1 MYNLQSTVDEIDEEE
16 LYTPKKHIYAPSNV
30 VQLRNRINYFPQ
42 CLLPH
47 CEQKGTEHAHIL
59 PHQQTILDCSTK
71 YLYCQ
76 GGVGSA
82 KSLAFAIKCVYLSLT
97 IPKNRGVV
105 SRLHYDDLFDSSWR
119 EINECIDRLIDK
131 ELISSVERT
140 KKVQGEYTQITLP
153 NGSEIK
159 AVQAKNWQR
168 ALGANHGWFW
178 IDDAME
184 VEREFFVGT
193 NTSAGLLSR
202 LRLPHIHFAPS
213 TYDEQTRRHGALH
226 GMVSSN
232 PPPYGS
238 WLHELF
244 GSQPGIH
251 SLGDDQ
257 VTWMEVST
265 DANPFV
271 GSDYAK
277 GLVAVQ
283 RKMGGTQQTINR
295 VIHGKSIP
303 AYTGIP
309 VFPQFN
315 HSTHV
320 APLKFRN
327 DLPLIRS
334 WDFGSLHPAVVF
346 SNLYKC
352 KHNTNHYFTLSEV
365 CGVHN
370 TTIYNFYD
378 KHVLPHTKALYS
390 NASLIR
396 DCGDRS
402 GYRRS
407 SSNKDGR
414 SDMKILMV
422 EYNLPFRWKYINLEP
437 SLQFMRGLLQ
447 PKEPCRCGL
456 PHILISNK
464 CKVLIGALEGG
475 YHFSK
480 PRNGVQSDKPIEDR
494 LFADIACAWRYG
506 AENYVKW
513 GMSYDDQRQV
523 QSTPQHFNQRQTF
536 ETTMQ
541 RWLNSTDLPA

>member
-1 MYNLQSTVDEIDEEE
+1 MQHSYAISST
-16 LYTPKKHIYAPSNV
+16 TSPNV
-30 VQLRNRINYFPQ
+30 F
-42 CLLPH
+42 LPN
-47 CEQKGTEHAHIL
+47 CDQKGTDHSHIL
-59 PHQQTILDCSTK
+59 PHQQTILDCTTK

-119 EINECIDRLIDK
+119 EINECIDRLIEK

-202 LRLPHIHFAPS
+202 LRLPHIHFDKA
-213 TYDEQTRRHGALH
+213 TYAEQTRQHGALH

-232 PPPYGS
+232 PPPYRS

-244 GSQPGIH
+244 GDKPGIH
-251 SLGDDQ
+251 RLGDDE
-257 VTWMEVST
+257 VTWMQVST
-265 DANPFV
+265 TDNPFV
-271 GSDYAK
+271 GKDYAE
-277 GLVAVQ
+277 GLIAIQTRMHGSAGTVQ
-283 RKMGGTQQTINR
+283 RI
-295 VIHGKSIP
+295 IHGDSTP
-303 AYTGIP
+303 AYKGIP
-309 VFPQFN
+309 VFPQFDAGQ
-315 HSTHV
+315 HV
-320 APLKFRN
+320 APLKFRS

-334 WDFGSLHPAVVF
+334 WDFGHTHPAVVF

-352 KHNTNHYFTLSEV
+352 KYNVNHYFTLSEIAEA
-365 CGVHN
+365 N
-370 TTIYNFYD
+370 NLTIYRLYD
-378 KHVLPHTKALYS
+378 KYVLPHTQAYYRT
-390 NASLIR
+390 ASLIR
-396 DCGDRS
+396 DCGDRA
-402 GYRRS
+402 GYRTS

-422 EYNLPFRWKYINLEP
+422 EYKLPFKWCNPHLTP

-447 PKEPCRCGL
+447 PKEPCKCGL
-456 PHILISNK
+456 PLVLISNK
-464 CKVLIGALEGG
+464 CKALIGALEGG
-475 YHFSK
+475 YHFPK
-480 PRNGVQSDKPIEDR
+480 PRNGIVGDKPVEDR
-494 LFADIACAWRYG
+494 VFADIACAWRYG

-513 GMSYDDQRQV
+513 GMSFQDTQEIRHQR
-523 QSTPQHFNQRQTF
+523 PQIHQPQRT
-536 ETTMQ
+536 ETEMI
-541 RWLNSTDLPA
+541 RWLNSSEVPA

>member
-1 MYNLQSTVDEIDEEE
+1 MYNLTSTIDEIDEEE
-16 LYTPKKHIYAPSNV
+16 LYKPQQHSTAISHST
-30 VQLRNRINYFPQ
+30 QLHSHINYFPQ
-42 CLLPH
+42 CLLPK
-47 CEQKGTEHAHIL
+47 CDQKGTDHAHIL
-59 PHQQTILDCSTK
+59 PHQQTILDCTTK

-82 KSLAFAIKCVYLSLT
+82 KSLAFAIKCIYLSLT

-131 ELISSVERT
+131 ELLSSVERT

-202 LRLPHIHFAPS
+202 LRLPHIHFDQA
-213 TYDEQTRRHGALH
+213 TYAEQTRQHGSLH

-244 GSQPGIH
+244 GDTPGIH
-251 SLGDDQ
+251 TLGDDQ

-271 GSDYAK
+271 GTDYAK
-277 GLVAVQ
+277 GLTAVQ

-295 VIHGKSIP
+295 ILHGKSIP
-303 AYTGIP
+303 AYTGVA
-309 VFPQFN
+309 VFPQFS
-315 HSTHV
+315 HSQHV

-334 WDFGSLHPAVVF
+334 WDFGSIHPAVVF
-346 SNLYKC
+346 SNLHKC
-352 KHNTNHYFTLSEV
+352 TYGTNHYFTLSEV
-365 CGVHN
+365 CEVHN

-378 KHVLPHTKALYS
+378 KYVLPHTNALYR
-390 NASLIR
+390 NATLIR

-402 GYRRS
+402 GYRHS

-414 SDMKILMV
+414 SDMKILMD
-422 EYNLPFRWKYINLEP
+422 EYHLPFRWKYINLEP
-437 SLQFMRGLLQ
+437 SLQYMRSLLQ

-464 CKVLIGALEGG
+464 CKNLIGALEGG
-475 YHFSK
+475 YHFAK
-480 PRNGVQSDKPIEDR
+480 PRNSVQSDKPIEDR
-494 LFADIACAWRYG
+494 RFADVACAWRYG

-513 GMSYDDQRQV
+513 GMSYEEKQQLH
-523 QSTPQHFNQRQTF
+523 QTPQRFHHQQTL
-536 ETTMQ
+536 ETTMH
-541 RWLNSTDLPA
+541 RWLNAADLPA

>member
-1 MYNLQSTVDEIDEEE
+1 MYNFSTTIDEIDEEE
-16 LYTPKKHIYAPSNV
+16 LYRPKQRSITPSYAT
-30 VQLRNRINYFPQ
+30 QLRSHINYFPQ
-42 CLLPH
+42 CLLPN
-47 CEQKGTEHAHIL
+47 CGEKGTPHSHIL
-59 PHQQTILDCSTK
+59 PHQQTILDCTTK

-119 EINECIDRLIDK
+119 EINECIDRLIEK
-131 ELISSVERT
+131 ELLSSVKRT

-153 NGSEIK
+153 NGSELK

-202 LRLPHIHFAPS
+202 LRLPHIHFNPLA
-213 TYDEQTRRHGALH
+213 YAEHTRQHGALH

-244 GSQPGIH
+244 GDKPGIH
-251 SLGDDQ
+251 KLGDDE

-309 VFPQFN
+309 VFPQFD
-315 HSTHV
+315 HRIHV
-320 APLKFRN
+320 APLKFRS
-327 DLPLIRS
+327 DLPLIRA
-334 WDFGSLHPAVVF
+334 WDFGHTHPAVIF
-346 SNLYKC
+346 ANLYKC
-352 KHNTNHYFTLSEV
+352 KYNVNHYFTLSEV
-365 CGVHN
+365 ADAYNV
-370 TTIYNFYD
+370 TIYRFYD
-378 KHVLPHTKALYS
+378 KYVLPHTNALYR
-390 NASLIR
+390 NAVMIR
-396 DCGDRS
+396 DCGDRA
-402 GYRRS
+402 GYRTS

-414 SDMKILMV
+414 SDMKILID
-422 EYNLPFRWKYINLEP
+422 EYHLPFSWRQMHLTP

-447 PKEPCRCGL
+447 PKEPCRCNL
-456 PHILISNK
+456 PLVLISEK

-475 YHFSK
+475 YHFPK
-480 PRNGVQSDKPIEDR
+480 PRNGPVSDKPTEDR
-494 LFADIACAWRYG
+494 TFADVACAWRYG

-513 GMSYDDQRQV
+513 GMSYEERQALQRL
-523 QSTPQHFNQRQTF
+523 PQRFQQQQTL
-536 ETTMQ
+536 EKEMHH
-541 RWLNSTDLPA
+541 WLNRADLPA